1 MIGKTLSHYE
11 ILEKLG
17 QGGMGE
23 VWRARDTALDREVA
37 LKLLPLDL
45 ASDAE
50 RMARFRREAKVLA
63 SLNHPNIAAIYGF
76 EEDKGQ
82 SFLAMEL
89 AEGEDLSARIA
100 RGPIPVEEVTEIA
113 RQMALGLEDAHEKG
127 VVHRDLK
134 PANVKLASDG
144 TVKILDFGLARAYS
158 GDSGIDD
165 DLANSPTITAAMTQ
179 AGTILGTAAYMSPE
193 QAKGKRVDRRADIWA
208 FGVILFEM
216 LCGAPLFQGDSVS
229 EILAG
234 VLKENLDFDRLPDD
248 LTPALTLLLQRC
260 LQRDP
265 KLRLRDMGEARILL
279 EDPASSL
286 TLNASLAQQAQESV
300 SVVAKRTRWI
310 PWGLAAVFA
319 LALVVSLALGHG
331 DGERGE
337 GENAGVLRSSIEPP
351 ENTGFHLNGANP
363 APAAVSPDGRSI
375 VFGARDSSGTHT
387 LWLRKLNQ
395 AEPVQLVGTEDSQYP
410 FWAPDG
416 RSIGF
421 FGNQTLNIYD
431 MESGSTRVIADASN
445 GKGGCWLKDD
455 TILFAPDS
463 STPIFRVDLK
473 GGKPKAVTDL
483 SQGTPANSH
492 RLPRSMHDG
501 RHFLFA
507 ARTADSS
514 NEEPVAI
521 MLGDLEGG
529 EPKTILHST
538 GQAEYLA
545 GKILYRK
552 NGNIFARAFDLA
564 RGEFTGSPILI
575 AKDCGLIPGASLAL
589 FSASANGTL
598 VYHPGYAETAGTRL
612 VWVDREG
619 KSLGQLDSAGGLG
632 GFDISPDGK
641 RVVFTKWDS
650 RTGFGDLWLH
660 QVDSGVDS
668 RLTFAAT
675 SEQAPVWSRDGKVIY
690 YKVTSAD
697 STAIFAIEPDGKED
711 PRPVYNRKD
720 IVQVVDVSPDG
731 KYLSYTVR
739 DSLDGKAI
747 IRVEITPV
755 DLSTPPI
762 VLDASSKNTVGGYFS
777 PDGKWIAFIVVSSN
791 SLQPFLKSFPPT
803 NRKWQVTTQPS
814 FFLRWSPDGK
824 RIYSQGFDNRLF
836 ATELDLGGEIPRP
849 EKAVLVNSSFP
860 PPLTVGHEFCVTPD
874 GQRFLVSDAGAT
886 DDHRPLHM
894 VMGWT
899 NLNR

>member
-1 MIGKTLSHYE
+1 MIGKSLSHYL
-11 ILEKLG
+11 ILEKIG

-23 VWRARDTALDREVA
+23 VWRARDSTLDREVA

-45 ASDAE
+45 ASDPE
-50 RMARFRREAKVLA
+50 RLARFRREAKVLA

-82 SFLAMEL
+82 SFLVMEL
-89 AEGEDLSARIA
+89 AEGEDLSARLA
-100 RGPIPVEEVTEIA
+100 RGPIPVDEATEIA
-113 RQMALGLEDAHEKG
+113 RQMALGLENAHEKG
-127 VVHRDLK
+127 IVHRDLK
-134 PANVKLASDG
+134 PANVKLAPDG

-158 GDSGIDD
+158 GDSGDED

-193 QAKGKRVDRRADIWA
+193 QAKGKKVDRRADIWA
-208 FGVILFEM
+208 YGVILFEM
-216 LCGAPLFQGDSVS
+216 LGGKPLFAGESVS

-265 KLRLRDMGEARILL
+265 KLRLRDIGEARILL

-286 TLNASLAQQAQESV
+286 TLSASFAQEAQEGV
-300 SVVAKRTRWI
+300 SSLSNRARWI

-319 LALVVSLALGHG
+319 LALVVSFVMGRGAPSS
-331 DGERGE
+331 DGARV
-337 GENAGVLRSSIEPP
+337 GVVRSSIEPP

-363 APAAVSPDGRSI
+363 APAVVSPDGRSI
-375 VFGARDSSGTHT
+375 VFGARDSSGTHM
-387 LWLRKLNQ
+387 LWLRKLDQ
-395 AEPVQLVGTEDSQYP
+395 ATPAQLAGTEDGQYP

-416 RSIGF
+416 HAIGF
-421 FGNQTLNIYD
+421 FAKQTLNIYD
-431 MESGSTRVIADASN
+431 MESGSTRIIADASN
-445 GKGGCWLKDD
+445 GKGGCWLEDD
-455 TILFAPDS
+455 TILFAPGS
-463 STPIFRVDLK
+463 STPISRVDLK
-473 GGKPKAVTDL
+473 GGKPEAVTDL
-483 SQGTPANSH
+483 SKGTPANSH
-492 RLPRSMHDG
+492 RHPRSMHDG

-507 ARTADSS
+507 ARTTDSS
-514 NEEPVAI
+514 SEEPVAI

-529 EPKTILHST
+529 EPKTILRST

-552 NGNIFARAFDLA
+552 NGNIFARAFDPA
-564 RGEFTGSPILI
+564 TSQFTGSPILI
-575 AKDCGLIPGASLAL
+575 AKDCGVIPGASLSL
-589 FSASANGTL
+589 FSASASGTL
-598 VYHPGYAETAGTRL
+598 VYHPGYAETSGTRM
-612 VWVDREG
+612 VWVDLEG
-619 KSLGQLDSAGGLG
+619 KSLGQLDSAGGMG

-641 RVVFTKWDS
+641 RVVFTKWDG

-675 SEQAPVWSRDGKVIY
+675 SEQAPVWSHDGKTIY
-690 YKVTSAD
+690 YLVTAAD

-711 PRPVYNRKD
+711 PHPVYSRDN
-720 IVQVVDVSPDG
+720 ILQVVDVSPDG

-739 DSLDGKAI
+739 DSLDGQAI
-747 IRVEITPV
+747 LRVEITPV
-755 DLSTPPI
+755 DLSTPP
-762 VLDASSKNTVGGYFS
+762 VLLDASSQNTVGGYFS
-777 PDGKWIAFIVVSSN
+777 PDGKWIAFIAVSSN
-791 SLQPFLKSFPPT
+791 SFQPFLKSFPPT
-803 NRKWQVTTQPS
+803 NRKWQITTQPS
-814 FFLRWSPDGK
+814 YFLRWSPDGK
-824 RIYSQGFDNRLF
+824 RIYSQGFDSRLF
-836 ATELDLGGEIPRP
+836 VTDLDLSGEIPRP

-860 PPLTVGHEFCVTPD
+860 PPLTMGHEFCVDPS

-899 NLNR
+899 ELNR